1 MQHLAGK
8 SLSLLAICAAAATL
22 TVACT
27 ANQPGQAQ
35 SAANAGRR
43 CFLPQQVN
51 GFDALDRD
59 TVLVTIGART
69 TYQLDILGTCPEI
82 NWSNQIG
89 IRSTG
94 GGSWICEG
102 MDAELLVPSPSGLQR
117 CPVLGV
123 KQLTPDEAKAARQK
137 GG

>member
-1 MQHLAGK
+1 MRSSGLGIVGISVSA
-8 SLSLLAICAAAATL
+8 AILVA
-22 TVACT
+22 ACT
-27 ANQPGQAQ
+27 ASPPGQAQ
-35 SAANAGRR
+35 NAANSGRR

-59 TVLVTIGART
+59 TVLVTVGVRT

-82 NWSNQIG
+82 DWSNRIG

-102 MDAELLVPSPSGLQR
+102 LDAELLVPSTTGLER

-123 KQLTPDEAKAARQK
+123 TQLSPEAAKAARQK
-137 GG
+137 GN